1 MGTREKRFMKITS
14 ICMVAIILSIVCMV
28 LSEYFVIGDK
38 TKIIIK
44 YVVIIIVII
53 SYFIMILSGL
63 IYSIYIG
70 KRSVHNIQ
78 KCDDKLFDDLNKV
91 YGIADDDSS
100 YDKAYKIIDNYYK
113 EEGVVDSLI
122 KAKQFTRLFVRYDFL
137 DKNIHF
143 DDELGQYLYSIFIS
157 IFATQLGNVVEEAN
171 TIGDFWGFLSFILVI
186 SAFVLMIVF
195 VFFHKYSKRGKN
207 GSFSYILMEYEMKLI
222 KEKLD
227 IRYKENDLSENDYVV
242 LMKQQILV
250 NKLSMMNTKIFK
262 KYKTEEMKH
271 DIDELKS
278 LNLTLGEYDIY
289 KKVEC
294 TLGEDT
300 VWLYYSETTS
310 DKQSEYRLVNSDYEK
325 LITILKKYYD
335 IEEKI

>member
-1 MGTREKRFMKITS
+1 MGTREKKFIKITS
-14 ICMVAIILSIVCMV
+14 RCVVAIILSIICMV
-28 LSEYFVIGDK
+28 LSEYFDIGDK
-38 TKIIIK
+38 TKTIVK

-53 SYFIMILSGL
+53 SYFMMILSGL

-70 KRSVHNIQ
+70 KRSIHNIQ
-78 KCDDKLFDDLNKV
+78 KCDDKLFDDLSMV

-113 EEGVVDSLI
+113 EAGVVDSLI
-122 KAKQFTRLFVRYDFL
+122 KAKQFNRLFVRYDFL

-157 IFATQLGNVVEEAN
+157 LFATQLGNVVEEAN
-171 TIGDFWGFLSFILVI
+171 TIGDFWGFLSFMVVI
-186 SAFVLMIVF
+186 SAFVLMIIF
-195 VFFHKYSKRGKN
+195 VFYQKYSKRGKN
-207 GSFSYILMEYEMKLI
+207 GSFSYILMEYEMGLI
-222 KEKLD
+222 KEKLET
-227 IRYKENDLSENDYVV
+227 RYIEDDLSENDYVV

-262 KYKTEEMKH
+262 KYKTEEMKQ

-278 LNLTLGEYDIY
+278 LKLTLGEYDMY

-294 TLGEDT
+294 TLDEDT
-300 VWLYYSETTS
+300 VWLYYNETTS

-325 LITILKKYYD
+325 LITILKKYYN